1 MIEQLVPAAST
12 YASEID
18 AVFDLVFVLVGFWF
32 LVTQGVFL
40 WLILRFRSRDGR
52 RAAYVTGELKSE
64 KRWISIPHLLVLVC
78 DIFLIVA
85 AVRVWYNVKQDL
97 PEAEATVRVIAQ
109 QWAWSFDHPGPD
121 GKLDTPDDIHLVDEL
136 HVENDK
142 LYHFKLVSMDVLH
155 SFSVPAF
162 RLKQDAIPG
171 REITGWFEP
180 NRPGTYDIQCVE
192 ICGIGHALMP
202 ARIFVETP
210 AQHAAWVASQ
220 RPLSVA
226 AAAPRAEE

>member
-1 MIEQLVPAAST
+1 MIERLVPAAST

-18 AVFDLVFVLVGFWF
+18 AVFNLVFVLVGFWF
-32 LVTQGVFL
+32 VITQGIFL
-40 WLILRFRSRDGR
+40 WLIVRFRKRDGV
-52 RAAYVTGELKSE
+52 RAEYVTGELKSE

-78 DIFLIVA
+78 DVFLIVA
-85 AVRVWYNVKQDL
+85 AVRVWYNVKQHL
-97 PEAEATVRVIAQ
+97 PEPQATVRVIAQ

-121 GKLDTPDDIHLVDEL
+121 GKLDTADDIHMVDEL
-136 HVENDK
+136 HVENGK
-142 LYHFKLVSMDVLH
+142 VYHFKLVSKDVLH

-171 REITGWFEP
+171 REITGWFEA
-180 NRPGTYDIQCVE
+180 NRPGGYDIQCVE

-210 AQHAAWVASQ
+210 EQHAAWVASQ
-220 RPLSVA
+220 RPLTVA